1 MNKKTQIKRF
11 IAVLLIACISIGVGV
26 IVNEIWNF
34 IDRKTHPLSY
44 DEIITA
50 ASEEFDVPKYIIY
63 ATIKVE
69 SDFDPDA
76 VSSKGAIGL
85 MQMLPKT
92 FEWLTGDEHLGEHLP
107 KRALDTPEVSIRY
120 GTYYLSYL
128 YKKFDYN
135 WNTAIAAYNGGE
147 GNVAKLLKDPKYSDG
162 EGNLTDFPEELDETK
177 NYVKKVKNAIDTYR
191 ELYPDKLEGKSTQT
205 EKETKQ

>member
-1 MNKKTQIKRF
+1 MNKHTQFKRL
-11 IAVLLIACISIGVGV
+11 IAVLLIICISVGIG
-26 IVNEIWNF
+26 ITVNEIWNF

-44 DEIITA
+44 GEIISA
-50 ASEEFDVPKYIIY
+50 ASEEFDVPEYIIY

-76 VSSKGAIGL
+76 VSSAGAIGL
-85 MQMLPKT
+85 MQMIPST

-107 KRALDTPEVSIRY
+107 KRALDTPEVNIRY

-135 WNTAIAAYNGGE
+135 WNTAFAAYNGGE
-147 GNVAKLLKDPKYSDG
+147 GNVAKWLKDTRYSDG
-162 EGNLTDFPEELDETK
+162 EGNLIDFPEKFKETK
-177 NYVKKVKNAIDTYR
+177 NYVKKMENAISTYR
-191 ELYPDKLEGKSTQT
+191 ELYPEELEGANT
-205 EKETKQ
+205 